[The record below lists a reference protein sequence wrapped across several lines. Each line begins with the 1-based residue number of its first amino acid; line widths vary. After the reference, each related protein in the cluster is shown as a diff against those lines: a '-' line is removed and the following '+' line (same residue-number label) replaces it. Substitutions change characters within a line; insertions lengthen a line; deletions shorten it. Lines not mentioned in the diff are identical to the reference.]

1 MTQSNSDSVLAKLRD
16 KRSRATV
23 STREDILVPK
33 PEPTESLESK
43 SLESKN
49 NLEPVKDNSI
59 EALQKELALFPE
71 TVRHSG
77 IVLEKGID
85 RDLTQFCRDNKIT
98 VELFLEAAWCLSDL
112 EPEFLERILVSAKQ
126 RYTSRKQAGKTRRLL
141 TMLQK

>member
-1 MTQSNSDSVLAKLRD
+1 MNQGNSDNVLAKLRD

-33 PEPTESLESK
+33 QETVEPLESV
-43 SLESKN
+43 SDLES
-49 NLEPVKDNSI
+49 VKDNSI
-59 EALQKELALFPE
+59 EALQKELASFPE

-77 IVLEKGID
+77 IVLDKGID
-85 RDLTQFCRDNKIT
+85 RDLTQFCRDHKIT

-141 TMLQK
+141 TMLQKT

>member
-1 MTQSNSDSVLAKLRD
+1 MNQGNSDNVLAKLRD

-33 PEPTESLESK
+33 QEPTEPLEN
-43 SLESKN
+43 KN
-49 NLEPVKDNSI
+49 NLGPVKDNSI
-59 EALQKELALFPE
+59 EALQKELASFPE
-71 TVRHSG
+71 TIRHSG

-85 RDLTQFCRDNKIT
+85 RDLTQFCRENKIT

-112 EPEFLERILVSAKQ
+112 EPEFLERILVEAKQ

-141 TMLQK
+141 TMLQKQ

>member
-1 MTQSNSDSVLAKLRD
+1 MTQGNSDSVLAKLRD

-33 PEPTESLESK
+33 PEVIEPFK
-43 SLESKN
+43 SPS

-59 EALQKELALFPE
+59 EALQQELASFPE
-71 TVRHSG
+71 TIRHSG
-77 IVLEKGID
+77 IVLDKGID

-98 VELFLEAAWCLSDL
+98 VELFLEAAWCRSDL
-112 EPEFLERILVSAKQ
+112 EPEIRSRILVSAKHP
-126 RYTSRKQAGKTRRLL
+126 YTAGKQAGRTRRLL

>member
-33 PEPTESLESK
+33 LEAIEPLESTI
-43 SLESKN
+43 
-49 NLEPVKDNSI
+49 NLEPVSDNSV
-59 EALQKELALFPE
+59 EVLKKKLASFPE
-71 TVRHSG
+71 TIRHSG

-98 VELFLEAAWCLSDL
+98 MELFLEAAWCLSDL

-141 TMLQK
+141 TMLQNDNS

>member
-1 MTQSNSDSVLAKLRD
+1 MTQSNSDSVLTKLRD

-33 PEPTESLESK
+33 PELTEP
-43 SLESKN
+43 LESKN
-49 NLEPVKDNSI
+49 NLEAVSDNSI

-77 IVLEKGID
+77 IVLDKEID
-85 RDLTQFCRDNKIT
+85 RDLTQFCRGNKIT

-112 EPEFLERILVSAKQ
+112 EPEFLERILVEAKQ
-126 RYTSRKQAGKTRRLL
+126 RYNSRKQAGKTKRLL
-141 TMLQK
+141 TMLQKQ

>member
-33 PEPTESLESK
+33 PETIEPLEN
-43 SLESKN
+43 KN
-49 NLEPVKDNSI
+49 NLELVQDNSI

-71 TVRHSG
+71 TIRHSG

-141 TMLQK
+141 TMLKKQ

>member
-1 MTQSNSDSVLAKLRD
+1 MTQQGNSDSVLAKLRD

-33 PEPTESLESK
+33 QEITEALEDR
-43 SLESKN
+43 N

-59 EALQKELALFPE
+59 EALQKELASFPE

>member
-1 MTQSNSDSVLAKLRD
+1 MTQGNSDSVLAKLRD

-33 PEPTESLESK
+33 QEITEALEDR
-43 SLESKN
+43 N

-112 EPEFLERILVSAKQ
+112 EPEFLERILVEAKH

-141 TMLQK
+141 TMLQKQ

>member
-1 MTQSNSDSVLAKLRD
+1 MTQGNSDSVLAKLRD

-33 PEPTESLESK
+33 QEITEALEDR
-43 SLESKN
+43 N

-112 EPEFLERILVSAKQ
+112 EPEFLERILVEAKQ
-126 RYTSRKQAGKTRRLL
+126 RYNSRKQAGKTRRLL

>member
-1 MTQSNSDSVLAKLRD
+1 MTQSNSDNVLAKLRD
-16 KRSRATV
+16 KRARATV
-23 STREDILVPK
+23 STREDNLVPK
-33 PEPTESLESK
+33 SEVTEPLEDR
-43 SLESKN
+43 N
-49 NLEPVKDNSI
+49 NLEPVKDNSV
-59 EALQKELALFPE
+59 EALQKELASFPE

-77 IVLEKGID
+77 IVLDKEID

-141 TMLQK
+141 TMLQKNNS

>member
-1 MTQSNSDSVLAKLRD
+1 MTQSNSDNVLAKLRD
-16 KRSRATV
+16 KRARATV
-23 STREDILVPK
+23 STREDILVQK
-33 PEPTESLESK
+33 PEITEPLEDR
-43 SLESKN
+43 N

-59 EALQKELALFPE
+59 EALQKELASFPE

-112 EPEFLERILVSAKQ
+112 EPEFLERILVEAKQ

>member
-1 MTQSNSDSVLAKLRD
+1 MTQGNSDSVLAKLRD

-33 PEPTESLESK
+33 LEVIEPS
-43 SLESKN
+43 ESKN
-49 NLEPVKDNSI
+49 NLEPVKDNSV
-59 EALQKELALFPE
+59 EALQKELASFPE

-112 EPEFLERILVSAKQ
+112 EPEFLERILVEAKQ

>member
-1 MTQSNSDSVLAKLRD
+1 MTQSNSDNVLAKLRD

-33 PEPTESLESK
+33 LEPTE

-49 NLEPVKDNSI
+49 NLEPVKDNSV
-59 EALQKELALFPE
+59 EALQKELASFPE

-112 EPEFLERILVSAKQ
+112 EPEFLERILVEAKQ
-126 RYTSRKQAGKTRRLL
+126 RYNSRKQAGKTRRLL
-141 TMLQK
+141 TMLQKQ

>member
-1 MTQSNSDSVLAKLRD
+1 MTQGNSDSVLAKLRD

-33 PEPTESLESK
+33 PEIIEP
-43 SLESKN
+43 LESKN
-49 NLEPVKDNSI
+49 NLVQVQDNSI
-59 EALQKELALFPE
+59 EALQKELASFPE

>member
-1 MTQSNSDSVLAKLRD
+1 MTQGNSDSVLAKLRD

-33 PEPTESLESK
+33 QEITEALEDR
-43 SLESKN
+43 N

-59 EALQKELALFPE
+59 EALQKELASFPE

-112 EPEFLERILVSAKQ
+112 EPEFLERILVEAKQ

>member
-33 PEPTESLESK
+33 LEAIEV
-43 SLESKN
+43 LENPN
-49 NLEPVKDNSI
+49 NLEPVKDNSV
-59 EALQKELALFPE
+59 EALQKELASFPE

-77 IVLEKGID
+77 IVLEKEID

-141 TMLQK
+141 TMLQKQ

>member
-33 PEPTESLESK
+33 PEAIEPLES
-43 SLESKN
+43 EN
-49 NLEPVKDNSI
+49 NLEPVRDNSV
-59 EALQKELALFPE
+59 EALQKELASFPE

-112 EPEFLERILVSAKQ
+112 EPEFLERILVEAKQ

-141 TMLQK
+141 TMLQKQ

>member
-1 MTQSNSDSVLAKLRD
+1 MTQNNSDSVLAKLRD

-33 PEPTESLESK
+33 PEAIEPLEN
-43 SLESKN
+43 KN
-49 NLEPVKDNSI
+49 NLVPVQDNSI
-59 EALQKELALFPE
+59 EALQKELASFPE

-112 EPEFLERILVSAKQ
+112 EPEFLERILVEAKQ

-141 TMLQK
+141 TMLQKQ

>member
-1 MTQSNSDSVLAKLRD
+1 MNQDNSDNVLAKLRD

-33 PEPTESLESK
+33 QKPIIKP
-43 SLESKN
+43 LESKN
-49 NLEPVKDNSI
+49 NVETVPDNSI
-59 EALQKELALFPE
+59 EALQKELASFPE

-112 EPEFLERILVSAKQ
+112 EPEFLERILIEAKQ
-126 RYTSRKQAGKTRRLL
+126 RYNTRKQAGKTRRLL
-141 TMLQK
+141 TMLQKQ

>member
-23 STREDILVPK
+23 STREDILVHK
-33 PEPTESLESK
+33 PEPTEP
-43 SLESKN
+43 LESKN
-49 NLEPVKDNSI
+49 NLEPVKDNSV
-59 EALQKELALFPE
+59 EALQKELASFPE
-71 TVRHSG
+71 TIRHSG

-112 EPEFLERILVSAKQ
+112 EPEIRERILVSAKQ
-126 RYTSRKQAGKTRRLL
+126 RYNSRKQAGKTRRLL

>member
-1 MTQSNSDSVLAKLRD
+1 MTQSNSDNVLAKLRD

-33 PEPTESLESK
+33 PEPTAPDEN
-43 SLESKN
+43 KN
-49 NLEPVKDNSI
+49 NLETVKESSV
-59 EALQKELALFPE
+59 EALQKELASFPE

-112 EPEFLERILVSAKQ
+112 EPEFLERILVEAKQ

>member
-1 MTQSNSDSVLAKLRD
+1 MTQGNSDSVLAKLRD

-33 PEPTESLESK
+33 QEITEALEDR
-43 SLESKN
+43 N
-49 NLEPVKDNSI
+49 NLEPVKVKDNSI

>member
-1 MTQSNSDSVLAKLRD
+1 MTQGNSDSVLAKLRD

-33 PEPTESLESK
+33 LEVIEPLES
-43 SLESKN
+43 EN
-49 NLEPVKDNSI
+49 NLEPVQDNSV
-59 EALQKELALFPE
+59 EALQKELASFPE

-98 VELFLEAAWCLSDL
+98 VELFLEAAWRLSDL

>member
-1 MTQSNSDSVLAKLRD
+1 MSQSNSDSVLAKLRD

-33 PEPTESLESK
+33 QEITEPLEDR
-43 SLESKN
+43 N
-49 NLEPVKDNSI
+49 NLEPVKDNSV
-59 EALQKELALFPE
+59 EALQKELASFPE

>member
-23 STREDILVPK
+23 SKREDILVPK
-33 PEPTESLESK
+33 TEAIEPLESK
-43 SLESKN
+43 S
-49 NLEPVKDNSI
+49 NLEPVKDNSV
-59 EALQKELALFPE
+59 EALQKKLASFPE

-77 IVLEKGID
+77 IVIEKGID

-98 VELFLEAAWCLSDL
+98 VELFLEAAWCLSADL

-141 TMLQK
+141 TMLQKQS

>member
-1 MTQSNSDSVLAKLRD
+1 MTQSNSDNVLAKLRD

-33 PEPTESLESK
+33 PELSEP
-43 SLESKN
+43 LESKN
-49 NLEPVKDNSI
+49 NLEPVQDNSI
-59 EALQKELALFPE
+59 EALQKELASFPE

-141 TMLQK
+141 TMLQKQ

>member
-16 KRSRATV
+16 KRARATV

-33 PEPTESLESK
+33 TEVIEPDESP
-43 SLESKN
+43 N
-49 NLEPVKDNSI
+49 NVEPIKDNSI
-59 EALQKELALFPE
+59 EALQQELASFPE

-77 IVLEKGID
+77 IVLDKEID

-112 EPEFLERILVSAKQ
+112 EPGFRERILVSAKHP
-126 RYTSRKQAGKTRRLL
+126 YTAGKQAGKTRRLL
-141 TMLQK
+141 TMLQKQ

>member
-1 MTQSNSDSVLAKLRD
+1 MTQGNSDSVLAKLRD

-23 STREDILVPK
+23 SKREDILVSQ
-33 PEPTESLESK
+33 PETIEHLEST
-43 SLESKN
+43 S
-49 NLEPVKDNSI
+49 NLETVKDNSV
-59 EALQKELALFPE
+59 EALRKELTSFPE

-85 RDLTQFCRDNKIT
+85 RDLTHFCRENKIT

-112 EPEFLERILVSAKQ
+112 EPEFLERILASAKQ

-141 TMLQK
+141 TMLQKNNS

>member
-33 PEPTESLESK
+33 PEAVEPLES
-43 SLESKN
+43 EN
-49 NLEPVKDNSI
+49 NLEPIKDNSV
-59 EALQKELALFPE
+59 EALQKELASFPE
-71 TVRHSG
+71 TIRHSG

-112 EPEFLERILVSAKQ
+112 EPEFLERILVEAKQ

-141 TMLQK
+141 TMLQKQ

>member
-1 MTQSNSDSVLAKLRD
+1 MNQGNSDNVLAKLRD

-33 PEPTESLESK
+33 PEVIEPLESK
-43 SLESKN
+43 S
-49 NLEPVKDNSI
+49 NLEPARDNSI
-59 EALQKELALFPE
+59 EALQKELASFPE
-71 TVRHSG
+71 TIRHSG

-98 VELFLEAAWCLSDL
+98 VELFLEAAWCLS
-112 EPEFLERILVSAKQ
+112 EQEAGFLERILVSAKQ

-141 TMLQK
+141 TMLQKQ

>member
-1 MTQSNSDSVLAKLRD
+1 MTQGDSDSVLAKLRD

-33 PEPTESLESK
+33 QEITEALEDR
-43 SLESKN
+43 N

-141 TMLQK
+141 TMLHKQ

>member
-33 PEPTESLESK
+33 PESTAPDEN
-43 SLESKN
+43 KN
-49 NLEPVKDNSI
+49 NLETVKESSV
-59 EALQKELALFPE
+59 EALQKELASFPE

-112 EPEFLERILVSAKQ
+112 EPEFLERILVEAKQ

>member
-1 MTQSNSDSVLAKLRD
+1 MTQSNSDNVLAKLRD

-33 PEPTESLESK
+33 QEPTAPD
-43 SLESKN
+43 ESKN
-49 NLEPVKDNSI
+49 NLEPVKDNSV
-59 EALQKELALFPE
+59 EALQKELASFPE

>member
-1 MTQSNSDSVLAKLRD
+1 MTQSNSDNVLAKLRD

-33 PEPTESLESK
+33 PEPTKSLESK
-43 SLESKN
+43 S
-49 NLEPVKDNSI
+49 NLEPVKDNSV
-59 EALQKELALFPE
+59 EALQKELASFPE

-112 EPEFLERILVSAKQ
+112 EPEFLERILVEAKQ

-141 TMLQK
+141 TMLQKQ

>member
-1 MTQSNSDSVLAKLRD
+1 MTQGNSDNVLAKLRD

-33 PEPTESLESK
+33 PEVIEPLESK
-43 SLESKN
+43 S
-49 NLEPVKDNSI
+49 NLEPARDNSI
-59 EALQKELALFPE
+59 EALQKELASFPE
-71 TVRHSG
+71 TIRHSG

-126 RYTSRKQAGKTRRLL
+126 RYTARKQAGKTRRLL
-141 TMLQK
+141 TMLQKQ

>member
-1 MTQSNSDSVLAKLRD
+1 MTQGNSDSVLAKLRD

-33 PEPTESLESK
+33 PEAVEPLEST
-43 SLESKN
+43 SK
-49 NLEPVKDNSI
+49 LEPVQDNSI
-59 EALQKELALFPE
+59 ETLQKELALFPE
-71 TVRHSG
+71 TIRHSG

-98 VELFLEAAWCLSDL
+98 VELFLEAAWCLSEQ
-112 EPEFLERILVSAKQ
+112 EPEFLVQILAEAKN

>member
-16 KRSRATV
+16 KRSRSTV

-33 PEPTESLESK
+33 PEVIAPLK
-43 SLESKN
+43 SLHNVEP
-49 NLEPVKDNSI
+49 PVKDNSI
-59 EALQKELALFPE
+59 EALQQQLASFPE

-77 IVLEKGID
+77 IVLDKEID

-112 EPEFLERILVSAKQ
+112 EPEIRSRILVSAKH
-126 RYTSRKQAGKTRRLL
+126 RYTARKQAGKTRRLL

>member
-1 MTQSNSDSVLAKLRD
+1 MNQGNSDNVLAKLRD

-23 STREDILVPK
+23 STRADILVPK
-33 PEPTESLESK
+33 QEATEPLEST
-43 SLESKN
+43 N
-49 NLEPVKDNSI
+49 NLEPVRDNSI
-59 EALQKELALFPE
+59 EALQKELVSFPE

-112 EPEFLERILVSAKQ
+112 EPEFLERILMEAKQ

-141 TMLQK
+141 TMLQKQ

>member
-16 KRSRATV
+16 KRSRAIV

-33 PEPTESLESK
+33 QEVIEPLEDR
-43 SLESKN
+43 N
-49 NLEPVKDNSI
+49 NLEPVKDNSV
-59 EALQKELALFPE
+59 EALQKELASFPE

-77 IVLEKGID
+77 IVLDKEID
-85 RDLTQFCRDNKIT
+85 RDLTQFCRGNKIT

-126 RYTSRKQAGKTRRLL
+126 RYNSRKQAGKTRRLL
-141 TMLQK
+141 TMLQKQ